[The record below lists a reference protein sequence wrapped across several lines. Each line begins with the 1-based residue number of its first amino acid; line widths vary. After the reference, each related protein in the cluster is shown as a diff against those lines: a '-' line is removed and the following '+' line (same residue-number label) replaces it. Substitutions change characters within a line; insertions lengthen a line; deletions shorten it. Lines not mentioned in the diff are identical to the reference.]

1 MQRIRGFP
9 CKIEQE
15 RRTAMKFPFFTKKEE
30 KKKEEV
36 VFKKVERQ
44 QTFTLRQ
51 QERELTDFEDTD
63 IADFLDDMLT
73 GPDEFIVLTA
83 PRAQEGVRYV
93 QACANDGIIEVELGI
108 ETDGTR
114 LYAKTCDEEE
124 CRRIFF
130 DFYENRFHPDMSE
143 YKPVEF

>member
-1 MQRIRGFP
+1 M
-9 CKIEQE
+9 
-15 RRTAMKFPFFTKKEE
+15 
-30 KKKEEV
+30 
-36 VFKKVERQ
+36 
-44 QTFTLRQ
+44 
-51 QERELTDFEDTD
+51 
-63 IADFLDDMLT
+63 
-73 GPDEFIVLTA
+73 
-83 PRAQEGVRYV
+83 RYV

-130 DFYENRFHPDMSE
+130 DFYENRFRPDMGE

>member
-130 DFYENRFHPDMSE
+130 DFYENRH
-143 YKPVEF
+143 V

>member
-63 IADFLDDMLT
+63 IADFWT
-73 GPDEFIVLTA
+73 I
-83 PRAQEGVRYV
+83 
-93 QACANDGIIEVELGI
+93 C
-108 ETDGTR
+108 
-114 LYAKTCDEEE
+114 
-124 CRRIFF
+124 
-130 DFYENRFHPDMSE
+130 
-143 YKPVEF
+143 

>member
-1 MQRIRGFP
+1 
-9 CKIEQE
+9 
-15 RRTAMKFPFFTKKEE
+15 MKFPFFTKKEE

-63 IADFLDDMLT
+63 IADFLDDMLA

-83 PRAQEGVRYV
+83 PGAQNGVRNGRH
-93 QACANDGIIEVELGI
+93 A
-108 ETDGTR
+108 
-114 LYAKTCDEEE
+114 
-124 CRRIFF
+124 
-130 DFYENRFHPDMSE
+130 
-143 YKPVEF
+143 PVRQNMR